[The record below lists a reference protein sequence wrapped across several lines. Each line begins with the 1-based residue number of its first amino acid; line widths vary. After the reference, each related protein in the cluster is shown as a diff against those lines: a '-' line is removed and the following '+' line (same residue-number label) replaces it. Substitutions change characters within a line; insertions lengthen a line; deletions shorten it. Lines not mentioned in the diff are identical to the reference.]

1 MSFIA
6 CKHLIFR
13 LDNRLKSGR
22 MQSGIAL
29 SAILG
34 IGLHLLLR
42 MLPFDPAIAGPISL
56 TEVPLIAVLLF
67 GGSALVMGLLCK
79 LIHRQFGSD
88 LLAGVSIVTAVA
100 LNEYLAGAL
109 VVLMLSGGEALEAYA
124 TRNASSV
131 LRALAMRM
139 PSVAHRQEDGALRDV
154 ALDEVRPGDVLVV
167 LPHEI
172 CPVDGVVIEG
182 HGSMDEAYLTGEPY
196 RITKAPGTPV
206 LSGAVNGE
214 SALVV
219 RCERPASDSRYA
231 RLMRVMREAE
241 QRRPRLRRIGDQ
253 LGAWYTPIA
262 LSLGL
267 IAWTLSHD
275 PVRFLAV
282 VVVATPCPL
291 LIAIPV
297 AIIGAISLAARHGIV
312 VRDPVVLEKISTC
325 RTALLDKTGTL
336 TYGRP
341 KLVDVSTAPGVSR
354 EEVLRLAAS
363 LEQYSRHP
371 LARAIQDAAEQ
382 ARIPLSDVTAV
393 RELPGQ
399 GLQGVVGGRVV
410 HITSRDQ
417 VTERYP
423 DAVPFLPPPAD
434 GMECILMVDNTYAA
448 TCRFRDE
455 PRPESAHFVGHLTPR
470 HGFRRVL
477 LVSGDRE
484 AEARSLAERVGITE
498 IYASQSPEQ
507 KLELTRG
514 ETRKAC
520 TIFLGDGINDA
531 PAMAAATVG
540 IAFGSADQIACEAAG
555 AVILDGSLDR
565 VDVLM
570 HIGARMRRIALQ
582 SAAGGMLL
590 SLLGMGLATAGAL
603 TPVAGAIMQE
613 VIDLLAVFN
622 ALRAAV
628 PPRSLSDYGEV

>member
-1 MSFIA
+1 MNAVA
-6 CKHLIFR
+6 CRDLVLR
-13 LDNRLKSGR
+13 LGDRLESGR
-22 MQSGIAL
+22 VQSGIAL
-29 SAILG
+29 FAITG

-42 MLPFDPAIAGPISL
+42 MLPVGSTPVGQVLL
-56 TEVPLIAVLLF
+56 TEMPLIAVLSF
-67 GGSALVMGLLCK
+67 GGTTLVVGLLCK
-79 LIHRQFGSD
+79 LIRRQYGSD
-88 LLAGVSIVTAVA
+88 LLAGISIVAAGA
-100 LNEYLAGAL
+100 LGEYLAGTL
-109 VVLMLSGGEALEAYA
+109 VVLMLSGGEALEAFA
-124 TRNASSV
+124 TRSASSV
-131 LRALAMRM
+131 LQALAMRM
-139 PSVAHRQEDGALRDV
+139 PSVAHRRENGALRDV
-154 ALDEVRPGDVLVV
+154 PLEEIRPGDTLVV

-172 CPVDGVVIEG
+172 CPVDGFVIEG

-196 RITKAPGTPV
+196 RITKAPGALV
-206 LSGAVNGE
+206 LSGAINGE
-214 SALVV
+214 NALVV

-241 QRRPRLRRIGDQ
+241 QHRPRLRRIGDQ
-253 LGAWYTPIA
+253 LGAWYTPVA
-262 LSLGL
+262 LGMGL
-267 IAWTLSHD
+267 IAWIVSHD

-297 AIIGAISLAARHGIV
+297 AIIGAISLAARNGIV
-312 VRDPVVLEKISTC
+312 IKDPAVLEKISTC

-341 KLVDVSTAPGVSR
+341 ELVDVLTAPGVSR
-354 EEVLRLAAS
+354 EEALRLAAS

-371 LARAIQDAAEQ
+371 LARAIRDAAEQ
-382 ARIPLSDVTAV
+382 NRLTLSEATAV
-393 RELPGQ
+393 REWPGQ
-399 GLQGVVGGRVV
+399 GLQGIVEGHAV
-410 HITSRDQ
+410 HITSRHQ
-417 VTERYP
+417 VAERYP
-423 DAVPFLPPPAD
+423 GAVPCLPPPTD
-434 GMECILMVDNTYAA
+434 GMECILVVDNAYAA

-477 LVSGDRE
+477 LISGDRE
-484 AEARSLAERVGITE
+484 SEARYLAERVGITE
-498 IYASQSPEQ
+498 IYAGQSPEQ
-507 KLELTRG
+507 KLELTRM

-520 TIFLGDGINDA
+520 TIFVGDGINDA

-540 IAFGSADQIACEAAG
+540 IAFGSTNQITSEAAG

-590 SLLGMGLATAGAL
+590 SLVGMGLATAGAL
-603 TPVAGAIMQE
+603 TPVGGAIMQE

-622 ALRAAV
+622 ALRAAMS
-628 PPRSLSDYGEV
+628 PRTLSDYGEG